1 MTTRQPKR
9 PPLLIAVLRE
19 PGRVASLDAA
29 QWDRLIRE
37 ARVSHLPGRLAQL
50 IDEAGLMASV
60 PDGPRQH
67 LQSAQRLVLQQRATV
82 GREIGQIARALAGA
96 DVVADGGDAVDGFAL
111 LKGAAYVAAG
121 LPLAGGRL
129 FGDVDILVPK
139 ARLAAVESALL
150 VGGWRS
156 DKLDAY
162 DQRYYRD
169 WMHEL
174 PPMSH
179 SLRGTAIDVHHTL
192 LPPTAR
198 VRLNTPA
205 LFGRWRPVAAA
216 EPGQRAAVY
225 VLPPTDMLLHSA
237 SHLFHEGE
245 FGHALR
251 DLVDLDALLRH
262 FAASDPGFWQALL
275 PRADALGLRRPLFYA
290 LRYCRLLLGTPV
302 PEPVRQAL
310 QAGAPSRP
318 VIGLMDHC
326 WLQVFQPRPSAE
338 GGHAVAARLA
348 LYLRSHWLRMPTGL
362 LLRHLARKAWRR
374 IATELAPAEQ
384 PAATG

>member
-1 MTTRQPKR
+1 MTRR
-9 PPLLIAVLRE
+9 PLLLAVLRD
-19 PGRVASLDAA
+19 PGRVAALDAA

-37 ARVSHLPGRLAQL
+37 ARISHLPGRLAQL
-50 IDEAGLMASV
+50 IDEAGLMAGV

-82 GREIGQIARALAGA
+82 RREIGQIARALAGTDA
-96 DVVADGGDAVDGFAL
+96 GGASDGFAL
-111 LKGAAYVAAG
+111 LKGAAYVAAD

-179 SLRGTAIDVHHTL
+179 SIRGTAIDVHHTL

-198 VRLNTPA
+198 IRLNTPA
-205 LFGRWRPVAAA
+205 LFGFWRTVAAA
-216 EPGQRAAVY
+216 EPGQRAAAC
-225 VLPPTDMLLHSA
+225 VLPPSDMLLHSA

-262 FAASDPGFWQALL
+262 FAVNEPGFWSALVA
-275 PRADALGLRRPLFYA
+275 RADELGLRRPLFYA
-290 LRYCRLLLGTPV
+290 LRYCRLLLDTPV
-302 PEPVRQAL
+302 PDPVRRAMQAS
-310 QAGAPSRP
+310 APPRP
-318 VIGLMDHC
+318 VMRLMDRC
-326 WLQVFQPRPSAE
+326 WLQVFEPRLSAD
-338 GGHAVAARLA
+338 GAHAAAARLA

-374 IATELAPAEQ
+374 VVDALTPAER
-384 PAATG
+384 PVLAG